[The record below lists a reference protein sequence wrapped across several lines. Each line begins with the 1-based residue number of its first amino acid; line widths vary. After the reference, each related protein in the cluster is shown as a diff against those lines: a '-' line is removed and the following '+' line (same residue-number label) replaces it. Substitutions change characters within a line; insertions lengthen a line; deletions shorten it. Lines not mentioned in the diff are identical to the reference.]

1 LELLKQLPDGVN
13 PAVFEKYAREAL
25 SMGDYEVAANYFFRA
40 RSASTELAEQRRLF
54 KLGIDT
60 LMSNSLFTQT
70 MQAATDQI
78 GVLAR
83 DPATVRY
90 LVNTARS
97 AEQPLMAAQ
106 YARALVA
113 LPPSS
118 GAVAP

>member
-1 LELLKQLPDGVN
+1 V
-13 PAVFEKYAREAL
+13 
-25 SMGDYEVAANYFFRA
+25 
-40 RSASTELAEQRRLF
+40 AEQRRLF

-60 LMSNSLFTQT
+60 LMSNSMFTQA

-78 GVLAR
+78 GGLAR

-90 LVNTARS
+90 LVKAARS
-97 AEQPLMAAQ
+97 AGQPAMAAQ